1 MKNFDIHR
9 ISNVARWDLNTNR
22 KTYTK
27 YALSV
32 IAMYVVIAMYSY
44 VVDYLGARNDNVRA
58 SFHEGYG
65 DIYFAAGIA
74 AFMATAFSLQT
85 LLFMSAMFHNLR
97 TRQGR
102 INELMLPATNI
113 EKFAWHVFL
122 IVVANW
128 SLMLVG
134 VLVADALH
142 CLFLMTVYGT
152 SVPLAS
158 ITASVFDN
166 LVTMQ
171 SLDYDTYV
179 SWIGLLGFL
188 FFGHAFV
195 ATFALGS
202 AWKYRR
208 SLATTM
214 LFHVFFWLS
223 VIMLFMVVVTV
234 SSVLHLPAPDFIMFL
249 KDMGTS
255 FWAFLF
261 MLLSICTFC
270 GVWYL
275 TYRLYCNAQITTHR
289 NP

>member
-58 SFHEGYG
+58 SFFEGYR
-65 DIYFAAGIA
+65 DMYFAAGIA

-142 CLFLMTVYGT
+142 CLFLMAVYGT

-158 ITASVFDN
+158 ITASVFDY

-171 SLDYDTYV
+171 SLDYNTYV

-188 FFGHAFV
+188 FFGRAFV

-234 SSVLHLPAPDFIMFL
+234 SSVLHLHVPDFIMFL